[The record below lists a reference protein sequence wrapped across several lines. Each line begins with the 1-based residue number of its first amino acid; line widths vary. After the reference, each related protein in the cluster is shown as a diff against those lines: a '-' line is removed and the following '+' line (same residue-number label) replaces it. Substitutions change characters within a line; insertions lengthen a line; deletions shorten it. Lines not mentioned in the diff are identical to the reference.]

1 MDPELVECSC
11 VPIGMNR
18 SAMLLSIKGKAWDD
32 YVDRDKLA
40 SIIDNGHLHGEKI
53 PDDMRPALLD
63 LASRHGFKLAAWH
76 NKIPKF
82 SSQPHA
88 KGLALAAVAEGP
100 AVASIATKAPLK
112 AGKVPAEVETKQA
125 EPPASQVPEVTLS
138 AGAQT
143 YKAGMEALVG
153 VAKGMSEMVAQS
165 DNPEI
170 QKSIKAHASAAAALV
185 KAMYGDAMKYF
196 EGNKDVFAESATI
209 AAQYEILAQE
219 PDATMPN
226 NEEEAEMQD
235 DIKAEDEDTDT
246 EVNDTPPSDSQEEE
260 ADEADDGEGDDEKAV
275 DVVVTKAMFAEWEK
289 QKFSE
294 LHERIKELEEKLDA
308 VSDLG
313 VELAHAGAV

>member
-1 MDPELVECSC
+1 MT
-11 VPIGMNR
+11 G
-18 SAMLLSIKGKAWDD
+18 GT
-32 YVDRDKLA
+32 
-40 SIIDNGHLHGEKI
+40 
-53 PDDMRPALLD
+53 
-63 LASRHGFKLAAWH
+63 
-76 NKIPKF
+76 
-82 SSQPHA
+82 
-88 KGLALAAVAEGP
+88 AVS
-100 AVASIATKAPLK
+100 SIATKAPLK
-112 AGKVPAEVETKQA
+112 AGKVPAAVETKQA
-125 EPPASQVPEVTLS
+125 EPPSAAAPEVTLS

-209 AAQYEILAQE
+209 AAQYEILAEE

-260 ADEADDGEGDDEKAV
+260 ADEADDGEDDTDDEKAV
-275 DVVVTKAMFAEWEK
+275 DVVITKSVFTEWEDQKFAELNAKIERLEALLEVTTDLAVK
-289 QKFSE
+289 HTE
-294 LHERIKELEEKLDA
+294 L
-308 VSDLG
+308 LG
-313 VELAHAGAV
+313 TR